1 MHKNDFFLYIK
12 SEKTCK
18 PAKERKKA
26 SVHIYWIINLQVSFL
41 LIINEIILPKTIAAA
56 KT

>member
-1 MHKNDFFLYIK
+1 MELIFSFYIK
-12 SEKTCK
+12 LDKTCK
-18 PAKERKKA
+18 PAKEIKKA

-41 LIINEIILPKTIAAA
+41 SIINEIILPKTIAAS